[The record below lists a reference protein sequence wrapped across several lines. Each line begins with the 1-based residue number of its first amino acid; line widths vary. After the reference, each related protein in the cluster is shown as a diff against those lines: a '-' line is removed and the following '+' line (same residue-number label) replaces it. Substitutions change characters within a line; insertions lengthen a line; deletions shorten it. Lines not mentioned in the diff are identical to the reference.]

1 MDTHAIERRTSI
13 GVDDSLWITLD
24 RRERAG
30 MQIVVIPNRAQALD
44 ESICVDPL
52 CPVPDADDDLANAT
66 WEDAEWR

>member
-30 MQIVVIPNRAQALD
+30 MQIVVIPNRAPSLNQVT
-44 ESICVDPL
+44 CVDLPQSF
-52 CPVPDADDDLANAT
+52 PNPDDDLTHAT